1 MSIPVG
7 SDSRPVHVVPQAI
20 RSPNCSGWGW
30 SLPVDRVSFAPHK
43 RHRALDLGGKFA
55 DGHCQADRMVKA
67 HQSDPVKQSLP

>member
-43 RHRALDLGGKFA
+43 RHRALDLAANLLTGTVKP
-55 DGHCQADRMVKA
+55 DRMVKA
-67 HQSDPVKQSLP
+67 HQLDPVKQSLL